1 MNTKKK
7 FFYSMGAKALVLIFL
22 FAGIAGLAAGVGM
35 GAKIVDTGVSLE
47 DALRG
52 TRIFQN
58 LLCDPGGSQLRHE
71 WSAVCTPGR
80 SV

>member
-22 FAGIAGLAAGVGM
+22 FAGIAGLVAGVGM

-52 TRIFQN
+52 TEF
-58 LLCDPGGSQLRHE
+58 SKTYYVTRHK

>member
-52 TRIFQN
+52 T
-58 LLCDPGGSQLRHE
+58 
-71 WSAVCTPGR
+71 
-80 SV
+80 

>member
-1 MNTKKK
+1 
-7 FFYSMGAKALVLIFL
+7 MGAKALVLIFL

-52 TRIFQN
+52 TEFPKTYYVTREQSIT
-58 LLCDPGGSQLRHE
+58 
-71 WSAVCTPGR
+71 A
-80 SV
+80 